1 MEEQTYIPTGPVQGG
16 LRWDCLALQALA
28 LQASIASP
36 PTGARGNLARRDGAE
51 GHDNSA
57 GAKEAMSVQYARV
70 DGVLRGGAPPPV
82 RRDARGQR
90 EQQRR
95 AKPVVRTASDRR
107 QPVLRPLEFTKLWS
121 SRRMYRAS
129 KCLAITKT
137 LKIATI
143 NMQDSGNET
152 LDGFSHR
159 LLTIVLKT
167 SGTQYAFHAVHAP
180 TGNRE
185 HHRKIFFTDLEVYTN
200 KLAEP
205 VQKRVCR

>member
-1 MEEQTYIPTGPVQGG
+1 M
-16 LRWDCLALQALA
+16 QAF
-28 LQASIASP
+28 IASP
-36 PTGARGNLARRDGAE
+36 PTGARGKRARRDGAK

-57 GAKEAMSVQYARV
+57 GAKEVMSVQYARV

-129 KCLAITKT
+129 KCSAVTKT

-143 NMQDSGNET
+143 NMPGMN
-152 LDGFSHR
+152 
-159 LLTIVLKT
+159 LLNI
-167 SGTQYAFHAVHAP
+167 HARDKVA
-180 TGNRE
+180 GC
-185 HHRKIFFTDLEVYTN
+185 KKGKMAIGGDLGS
-200 KLAEP
+200 
-205 VQKRVCR
+205 CRG